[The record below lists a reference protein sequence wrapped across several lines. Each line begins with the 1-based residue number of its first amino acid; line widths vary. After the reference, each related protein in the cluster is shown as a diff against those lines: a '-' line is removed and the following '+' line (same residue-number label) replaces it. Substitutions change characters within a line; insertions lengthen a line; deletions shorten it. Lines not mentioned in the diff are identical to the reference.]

1 MMVYLVILS
10 VLIFDQLT
18 KNIILNE
25 MVTPKIIEVTPFFN
39 LILAFNTGVSFSMF
53 SGNNPYVLSA
63 IALSVCA
70 LIAWWLTKEQDKITR
85 IGFAMIIGGALSNV
99 LDRFMY
105 GAVVDFLDFYIGSYH
120 WPAFNIADTAI
131 CIGAGLIVLRS
142 FLLKKEEKK

>member
-1 MMVYLVILS
+1 MVYLVILS

>member
-1 MMVYLVILS
+1 MVYLVILS

-142 FLLKKEEKK
+142 FLLKKEEEK

>member
-142 FLLKKEEKK
+142 FLLKKEEEK